1 MLFAPGD
8 APAGRKAEALSAS
21 RREAMA
27 KAGAANAAAVEAVL
41 AEEFGDIDVAE
52 EIRRM
57 KLEEEAWTSSGG
69 GGGSGKWS
77 RGAGAGASGAPSHP
91 TVRMGPVEEGIPRLP
106 LRSAV
111 DGGGF
116 GEGGGIFGEGSRVV
130 PGVAPGAGSGHGG
143 GDVTGTGVTI
153 TGHTD
158 AGGEGTRVADSAR
171 GGAGAGA
178 GVAAAGTGTSSA
190 ASSANAGLG
199 WLVAGGGSDMGGP
212 ALGTV
217 VVDDHDSSSD
227 SEDD

>member
-1 MLFAPGD
+1 LFANVD
-8 APAGRKAEALSAS
+8 ASAGRKAEALSAS

-91 TVRMGPVEEGIPRLP
+91 TVRMGPAEEGIPRLP

-116 GEGGGIFGEGSRVV
+116 GEGGGLFGGGSRR
-130 PGVAPGAGSGHGG
+130 GG

-153 TGHTD
+153 TGHTGG
-158 AGGEGTRVADSAR
+158 AGEGTRVAGSTR
-171 GGAGAGA
+171 GGGGGGAGA
-178 GVAAAGTGTSSA
+178 GVAAAGIGNSSA
-190 ASSANAGLG
+190 ASSANTGLG
-199 WLVAGGGSDMGGP
+199 WLVAGGGSDLGGP